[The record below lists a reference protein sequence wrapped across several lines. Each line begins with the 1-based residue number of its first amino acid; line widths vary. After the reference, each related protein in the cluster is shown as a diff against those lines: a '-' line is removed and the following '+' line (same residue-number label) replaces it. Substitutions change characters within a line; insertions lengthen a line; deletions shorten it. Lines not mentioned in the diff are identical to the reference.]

1 MTRPVAAAQRIDL
14 NTLPTTPWK
23 NGAGTTREVARA
35 AEGADGDDFG
45 WRLSVA
51 EVERD
56 APFSVFPG
64 VDRCIV
70 LLRGE
75 GMELRAVDGALVQAL
90 RPMQPFSFPGDRP
103 LSARLSAGP
112 CTDFNAM
119 TRRGR
124 WRADVR
130 VLHGAA
136 TVACGHDT
144 LLLCAGGMWQVG
156 DEALAPMHALLW
168 RGLETPIAI
177 APKAGGAAA
186 ALLHVRLCQD
196 PFR

>member
-1 MTRPVAAAQRIDL
+1 MTRPMAAAQHIDL

-23 NGAGTTREVARA
+23 NGAGTTREIARGP
-35 AEGADGDDFG
+35 EGAEGDDFG

-75 GMELRAVDGALVQAL
+75 GMELRAGDGALVQAL
-90 RPMQPFSFPGDRP
+90 RPMRPFSFPGDRP
-103 LSARLSAGP
+103 LSARLTAGP

-119 TRRGR
+119 TGHGR

-130 VLHGAA
+130 VLHDAA
-136 TVACGHDT
+136 TVAAGHVT
-144 LLLCAGGMWQVG
+144 LLLGAGGIWQAG
-156 DEALAPMHALLW
+156 DETLAPMHALLW
-168 RGLETPIAI
+168 RDLETPITV

-196 PFR
+196 RFR

>member
-1 MTRPVAAAQRIDL
+1 MTRCVAAAQHIDL

-23 NGAGTTREVARA
+23 NRAGTTREVAR
-35 AEGADGDDFG
+35 GPDGTDGDDFG

-56 APFSVFPG
+56 APFSAFPG

-70 LLRGE
+70 LLRGD
-75 GMELRAVDGALVQAL
+75 GMELRAGDGALVQAL
-90 RPMQPFSFPGDRP
+90 RPLQPFSFPGDRP
-103 LSARLSAGP
+103 LSARLTAGP

-119 TRRGR
+119 TRHGR

-130 VLHGAA
+130 VLSGAA
-136 TVACGHDT
+136 TVACGHVT
-144 LLLCAGGMWQVG
+144 LLLCVAGMWQAG
-156 DEALAPMHALLW
+156 AEALAPMHALLW
-168 RGLETPIAI
+168 RGPETPITV
-177 APKAGGAAA
+177 APRAGCAAA

-196 PFR
+196 PSR

>member
-1 MTRPVAAAQRIDL
+1 MTRPVAAARRIDL

-23 NGAGTTREVARA
+23 NGAGTTREIARGPA
-35 AEGADGDDFG
+35 GAEGDNFG

-75 GMELRAVDGALVQAL
+75 GMELRAADSTLVQAL
-90 RPMQPFSFPGDRP
+90 RPLQPFPFAGERP
-103 LSARLSAGP
+103 LSARLTAGP

-119 TRRGR
+119 TRHGR

-136 TVACGHDT
+136 RVAAGHVT
-144 LLLCAGGMWQVG
+144 LLLCAVGIWQAG
-156 DEALAPMHALLW
+156 DETLAPMHALLW
-168 RGLETPIAI
+168 RSLESPITV